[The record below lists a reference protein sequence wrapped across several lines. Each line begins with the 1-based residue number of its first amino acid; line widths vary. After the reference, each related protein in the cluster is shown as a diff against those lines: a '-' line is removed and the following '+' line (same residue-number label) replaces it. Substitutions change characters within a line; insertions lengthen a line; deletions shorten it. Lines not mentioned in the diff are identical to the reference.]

1 MAPCRSKIPEIKAEH
16 HAEIHIN
23 MHKLYS
29 LLFFFYL
36 ESNWRHAMWWKQ
48 FSSASCL
55 SENYKKVHIM
65 HFLHYRASALIL
77 LLPQQDLSPTMLRT
91 VVEITVYFI
100 LQFLHSELGH
110 FDTSKSRQIE
120 VSTGDGKFLLYL
132 TPLADLWFTEN
143 FQLLQEI
150 WDCSFWMRKQSSDSS
165 AKAQE
170 KLIILK
176 KWQWE

>member
-1 MAPCRSKIPEIKAEH
+1 
-16 HAEIHIN
+16 
-23 MHKLYS
+23 
-29 LLFFFYL
+29 
-36 ESNWRHAMWWKQ
+36 
-48 FSSASCL
+48 
-55 SENYKKVHIM
+55 M

-150 WDCSFWMRKQSSDSS
+150 
-165 AKAQE
+165 
-170 KLIILK
+170 
-176 KWQWE
+176 